1 MFMVTIPVAYWL
13 ILCNLTK
20 TVGTKLSRT
29 ERDALSEVKG
39 EEAEGPGRTWI
50 SVEEAQKE
58 GMKIDHE
65 REASIIGNLQE
76 TAL

>member
-1 MFMVTIPVAYWL
+1 MKFTTVTLKLLALNNVL
-13 ILCNLTK
+13 IIYQ
-20 TVGTKLSRT
+20 GQ
-29 ERDALSEVKG
+29 EVKG
-39 EEAEGPGRTWI
+39 EEAEGPGRTWM